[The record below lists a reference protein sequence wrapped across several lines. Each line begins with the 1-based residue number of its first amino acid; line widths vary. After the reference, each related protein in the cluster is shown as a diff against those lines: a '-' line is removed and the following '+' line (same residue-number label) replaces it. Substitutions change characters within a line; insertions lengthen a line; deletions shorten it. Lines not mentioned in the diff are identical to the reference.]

1 LTEQDHRDVGKREQL
16 SRDDRVVGEIHMR
29 HPSRY
34 HPVLV
39 ALHWALALLIIA
51 ALALGTL
58 IMAKMPNSDPMK
70 IEALR
75 SHLAGGVLILL
86 LMVVRLVVRMVTRH
100 PASASTG
107 APSLDRLAWVSHR
120 AFYVAVLAMAGSGII
135 MALQADL
142 PSIIFGRGGALP
154 ADFWAFPVRSVHYL
168 VSRLLMALIVLHIT
182 GALYHTL
189 ILRDGLMSRM
199 LFGRRREAATD
210 SMPTLPRSLS
220 GKPS

>member
-1 LTEQDHRDVGKREQL
+1 
-16 SRDDRVVGEIHMR
+16 MR
-29 HPSRY
+29 SPSRY

-39 ALHWALALLIIA
+39 ALHWALTLLIIA
-51 ALALGTL
+51 ALALGAL
-58 IMAKMPNSDPMK
+58 VMARMPNSDPMK

-75 SHLAGGVLILL
+75 SHMAGGVLILL
-86 LMVVRLVVRMVTRH
+86 LMVVRLVVRMVSQH

-120 AFYVAVLAMAGSGII
+120 VFYVAVLAMAGSGIV

-142 PSIIFGRGGALP
+142 PSIIFGRDGALP
-154 ADFWAFPVRSVHYL
+154 PDFWAFPVRSVHYL
-168 VSRLLMALIVLHIT
+168 VSRLLMGLIALHIA

-189 ILRDGLMSRM
+189 ILRDGLLSRM

-220 GKPS
+220 GRPS

>member
-1 LTEQDHRDVGKREQL
+1 
-16 SRDDRVVGEIHMR
+16 MR
-29 HPSRY
+29 YPSRY

-51 ALALGTL
+51 ALALGAL
-58 IMAKMPNSDPMK
+58 MMAKMPNSDPMK

-75 SHLAGGVLILL
+75 SHMTGGVLIVL
-86 LMVVRLVVRMVTRH
+86 LMALRLVVRMVTRH
-100 PASASTG
+100 PASALTG

-120 AFYVAVLAMAGSGII
+120 AFYVAVLAMAGSGIV

-142 PSIIFGRGGALP
+142 PSIIFGGGGALL
-154 ADFWAFPVRSVHYL
+154 ADFWTFPVRSVHYL
-168 VSRLLMALIVLHIT
+168 MSRLLMGLIALHIA

-189 ILRDGLMSRM
+189 IPRDGLLSRM

-220 GKPS
+220 GRPS